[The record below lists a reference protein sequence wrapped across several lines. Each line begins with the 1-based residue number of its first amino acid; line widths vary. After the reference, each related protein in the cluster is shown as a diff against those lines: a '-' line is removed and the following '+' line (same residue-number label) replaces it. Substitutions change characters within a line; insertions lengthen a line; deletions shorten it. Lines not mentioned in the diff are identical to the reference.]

1 MNNQNVKKVGLT
13 EKLRTWAKQLKQ
25 EIYTLYFAYKDPRVP
40 WFAKVF
46 IFCVVGY
53 ALSPM
58 DLIPDF
64 IPVLGYL
71 DDIVILPLGIAL
83 ALKMIPSQVL
93 SECRQK
99 ARKKINTDRPKSVAT
114 TAMVISGS
122 LLIVF
127 LIGLP
132 VAWGLWYWIW

>member
-1 MNNQNVKKVGLT
+1 MSKKSGIT

-25 EIYTLYFAYKDPRVP
+25 EIYTLYFAYKDPCTP
-40 WFAKVF
+40 WFAKAF

-83 ALKMIPSQVL
+83 ALKMVPPQVL
-93 SECRQK
+93 SECRKK
-99 ARKKINTDRPKSVAT
+99 AREKMNTGRSKSVAT
-114 TAMVISGS
+114 TAMVIAGS
-122 LLIVF
+122 LVMLI

-132 VAWGLWYWIW
+132 VAWCLWYWIL